1 MSTSEVRVAE
11 TLSAYRGEAD
21 HGRPHGGAEHVVVA
35 LAGGPEASTLLAR
48 GARLAARSRGS
59 LDAVH
64 ISRPGHDGD
73 LAPTDLATLRVLAA
87 DAGGSL
93 HIVVAD
99 EAAEAVLDFA
109 RGVHATTLVV
119 GVSRRTRWAGP
130 FRTGVSDR
138 IIAASGDIDVL
149 MITHPYAHA
158 TPLSRRYGA
167 NQPLGR
173 TRLVTGWALALLAP
187 SLLTALMLPL
197 GGSRTPA
204 FEALAFIA
212 ATVLCA
218 LVGGLLP
225 ALTAALFS
233 SLLLNFFFTP
243 PLRTFSIANV
253 EDVIAVL
260 LFLVVALS
268 VASVVGAAARRAVQA
283 TQARRE
289 ADTLSLLNETLLRGE
304 HDMAALL
311 KLVCDTFGMAA
322 AAMLSRVADPG
333 ERHETWDVV
342 ASHGPDPPGSPD
354 AGDASAE
361 ASAHTRLVLRGHPLP
376 AYDMRVLTAFA
387 THLAVVADRERL
399 AAQTAAA
406 ARLEEGNQLR
416 TALLAAV
423 SHDLRTPLA
432 GIKAAVSTLRTP
444 GITWS
449 SQDQAD
455 LLASIEESV
464 DRLGAI
470 IENLLD
476 MSRLQTGAVHLALQ
490 EVGLEDV
497 VARSVR
503 ALQGADRI
511 HLDVAADL
519 PAVSVD
525 VGLLDR
531 VTANL
536 VENALRY
543 SPSATR
549 VEVTAEARGRQVR
562 LRVIDHG
569 PGVAKADKGRLFQP
583 FQRLGDVPAGEGVGL
598 GLAVAEGLTRAM
610 GGCLTAQDT
619 VGGGLTMVLDLPT
632 AEASDSGGTVPD
644 RPEIVAGE
652 PLASGKP

>member
-1 MSTSEVRVAE
+1 MSTPEVRVAE

-21 HGRPHGGAEHVVVA
+21 RGPTRGGAEHVVVA
-35 LAGGPEASTLLAR
+35 LAGGPEASTLLTR
-48 GARLAARSRGS
+48 GARLAARSEGS

-93 HIVVAD
+93 HTVVAD

-119 GVSRRTRWAGP
+119 GVSRRTRWASP

-149 MITHPYAHA
+149 MVTHPYAHA
-158 TPLSRRYGA
+158 TPLSQRYGA

-197 GGSRTPA
+197 DGSRTPA

-218 LVGGLLP
+218 LVGGLWP

-260 LFLVVALS
+260 LFLVVAVS

-311 KLVCDTFGMAA
+311 KLVCETFGMAA
-322 AAMLSRVADPG
+322 AAMLSRAADPG

-342 ASHGPDPPGSPD
+342 ASYGPDPPGSPH

-376 AYDMRVLTAFA
+376 AYDVRVLTAFA

-406 ARLEEGNQLR
+406 ARLEEGNRLR

-549 VEVTAEARGRQVR
+549 VEVRAEARGRQVR

-569 PGVAKADKGRLFQP
+569 PGVAEADKGRLFQP

-619 VGGGLTMVLDLPT
+619 VGGGLTMVLDLPA
-632 AEASDSGGTVPD
+632 AEASESGGTVPE
-644 RPEIVAGE
+644 RPEVVAGE